1 MVEDFDA
8 GWKTWPNL
16 VTALRLAAIPIYV
29 LILFTTNHRAIAAWM
44 MGALGATDCIDGYLA
59 RRLHQ
64 TSTIGKIIDPTADR
78 ILVMTGLV
86 SVALVHA
93 VPWWFA
99 GATLFRELV
108 VSGLTIALAALG
120 ATRIDVLWWGKVS
133 TFVLMTT
140 FPTFLLTSNPH
151 GAPLSTWQHDL
162 RLATWVL
169 GVVGLVM
176 AYAVAVS
183 YVGPARRAL
192 AAGRAGRVVE

>member
-1 MVEDFDA
+1 LDDDFDA
-8 GWKTWPNL
+8 GWRTWPNL
-16 VTALRLAAIPIYV
+16 VTALRLAAIPFYV
-29 LILFTTNHRAIAAWM
+29 LVLFTTDHRALAAWM
-44 MGALGATDCIDGYLA
+44 LGVLGATDWIDGYLA

-64 TSTIGKIIDPTADR
+64 TSTLGKIIDPTADR
-78 ILVMTGLV
+78 VLVMTGLV

>member
-1 MVEDFDA
+1 MVDDLDA

-16 VTALRLAAIPIYV
+16 VTALRLAAIPVYV
-29 LILFTTNHRAIAAWM
+29 LVLFTTDHRALAAWM
-44 MGALGATDCIDGYLA
+44 LGVLGATDWIDGYLA

-99 GATLFRELV
+99 GATLAREVV

-120 ATRIDVLWWGKVS
+120 AARIDVLWWGKVS

-140 FPTFLLTSNPH
+140 FPAFLLTSNPH
-151 GAPLSTWQHDL
+151 NAPLRPWQHDL

-176 AYAVAVS
+176 AYAVGVS

-192 AAGRAGRVVE
+192 AAGRATRSVE